1 MYVCLMIYDLI
12 FLGFKHVQISLSNTT
27 SMTNASSYYGAKA
40 RNFGMWLVGKFIGGE
55 SKPSV

>member
-1 MYVCLMIYDLI
+1 MIYDLI